1 MGLSMVALAKRAIA
15 CKGWRWMPGMLV
27 HATVDGDASQ
37 YRLDG
42 ADELYKE
49 SCILVYEQRIYEDT
63 DDVCDIFPD
72 LSDPATLGCLLALV
86 REARKAPGAYAKCD
100 RPEDREPGLPWCVN
114 FGDGSSM
121 VGVFASEAEALVAAL
136 ECAP

>member
-15 CKGWRWMPGMLV
+15 CWGWRWMPGMLV

-49 SCILVYEQRIYEDT
+49 SCILVYEQGEFTAGHPLLIVRERT
-63 DDVCDIFPD
+63 DDVSDIFPD
-72 LSDPATLGCLLALV
+72 LSDPATL
-86 REARKAPGAYAKCD
+86 
-100 RPEDREPGLPWCVN
+100 
-114 FGDGSSM
+114 
-121 VGVFASEAEALVAAL
+121 VATGK
-136 ECAP
+136 PS